1 MAPRYGDFTFD
12 SCSGFTGSVKRKAF
26 KRGGYAEGGMR
37 SERTEVAKAS
47 RDVQDNALAPAKQLN
62 KSLKNLYNTRK
73 QTGYDGSEGYSKGG
87 PKKLTPGEDPRQML
101 LGDIQPVTQKERL
114 EAAASKPLR
123 GSANQKSSDDLF
135 RPLEPDML
143 DLMKRKKG
151 GKVAYAGGGLHKMRS
166 DKGVTGEVPGVKMG
180 RRSTKIPGMLAPMN
194 AGPKIKNPT
203 VTATSSPLSN
213 IALKRGGK
221 AKK

>member
-1 MAPRYGDFTFD
+1 MAPRYGDFKFD
-12 SCSGFTGSVKRKAF
+12 SCSGFTGSAKRKAF

-47 RDVQDNALAPAKQLN
+47 RDVQDNAMAPAKQLN

-73 QTGYDGSEGYSKGG
+73 QTGYDGAEGYSKGG

-114 EAAASKPLR
+114 NAAAAKPLR
-123 GSANQKSSDDLF
+123 GSANQKSADDLF
-135 RPLEPDML
+135 RPLEPDMI
-143 DLMKRKKG
+143 DLMKKKKG
-151 GKVAYAGGGLHKMRS
+151 GKVGYAGGGLHKMRS
-166 DKGVTGEVPGVKMG
+166 DKGVTSEVPGVKMG

-203 VTATSSPLSN
+203 SVATSSPLSN

>member
-73 QTGYDGSEGYSKGG
+73 RTGYETDEM
-87 PKKLTPGEDPRQML
+87 P
-101 LGDIQPVTQKERL
+101 
-114 EAAASKPLR
+114 
-123 GSANQKSSDDLF
+123 
-135 RPLEPDML
+135 
-143 DLMKRKKG
+143 
-151 GKVAYAGGGLHKMRS
+151 AYAGGGLHKMRS
-166 DKGVTGEVPGVKMG
+166 DKGTTGQVPGVKMG

-194 AGPKIKNPT
+194 AGPKIKSPT

>member
-62 KSLKNLYNTRK
+62 KSLKNLYTTRK
-73 QTGYDGSEGYSKGG
+73 QTGYDGAEGYSKGG

-114 EAAASKPLR
+114 EAAAAKPMR
-123 GSANQKSSDDLF
+123 GSANQKSADDLF
-135 RPLEPDML
+135 RPLEPDMI

-151 GKVAYAGGGLHKMRS
+151 GMVAYAGGGLHKMRS
-166 DKGVTGEVPGVKMG
+166 DKGTTGQIPGVKMG
-180 RRSTKIPGMLAPMN
+180 RSGSKIPGMLPAMN
-194 AGPKIKNPT
+194 AGPKLSKPT
-203 VTATSSPLSN
+203 DISTTSPLSR